1 MTKKILPRSIGLEA
15 TLRPPCDKTCG
26 WNGVWSRSPGGEKKA
41 NTDTTRS
48 ALHISRPRGCRQAG
62 ERLPAIA
69 PRPVP
74 HRSISLLLRRF
85 DARLREAK
93 PTPHVKL
100 FPSRRA
106 LLAPSG
112 ARAHHLV
119 ADGLDHEWVRG
130 LIEAMAASSKPA
142 PDRGDPEE
150 DVGRRASRRPFSI
163 MRSASALG
171 ERRKR
176 LSWAKRGPDGV
187 ESAVFASFKR

>member
-1 MTKKILPRSIGLEA
+1 MVNCDGCLKFLLLPA
-15 TLRPPCDKTCG
+15 PCDKTCG

-150 DVGRRASRRPFSI
+150 DVGRHAVEATLLHHAIGVRAWR
-163 MRSASALG
+163 
-171 ERRKR
+171 EK
-176 LSWAKRGPDGV
+176 
-187 ESAVFASFKR
+187 EEVFMGQTRA